1 VTPAEI
7 RKRVEAA
14 FADVVPPEKG
24 EILLPRFR
32 NSEDALET
40 AAAFAGRRWSELSV
54 DELATH
60 RESLIVLGAEA
71 YRAWIPAYLAAA
83 LGPDPLAGE
92 LSAFAISSLRPL
104 SSKDRDV
111 REAKERTSL
120 LDPAQRA
127 AIGEVL
133 RWLADE
139 RDIALAK
146 ELLPAWVSGSGP
158 RRGR

>member
-1 VTPAEI
+1 MTPGEI
-7 RKRVEAA
+7 RKRVESA
-14 FADVVPPEKG
+14 FADVEPPEKG

-71 YRAWIPAYLAAA
+71 YRAWIAGYLAAA
-83 LGPDPLAGE
+83 LGTDPLAGE
-92 LSAFAISSLRPL
+92 LAAFAISSLRPL
-104 SSKDRDV
+104 SKKERDV
-111 REAKERTSL
+111 REARERVSL

-127 AIGEVL
+127 AIGEWL
-133 RWLADE
+133 RWHADE

-146 ELLPAWVSGSGP
+146 ELLPAWS
-158 RRGR
+158 